1 MSTFRINKADIND
14 VKANVIKV
22 QPFNGK
28 EVTPKVTLKYNGYK
42 LKEGVD
48 YTIEYTNHTQRGRAT
63 IIIKAIEKNGE
74 KEGNFTGEKKIQFFI
89 F

>member
-1 MSTFRINKADIND
+1 MSTFRIDKADIND

-22 QPFNGK
+22 QPFKGK
-28 EVTPKVTLKYNGYK
+28 AVTPKVSLKLGSYK

-48 YTIEYTNHTQRGRAT
+48 YTVEYENNDSRGRAT

-74 KEGNFTGEKKIQFFI
+74 KEGNFTGEKRIHFFI